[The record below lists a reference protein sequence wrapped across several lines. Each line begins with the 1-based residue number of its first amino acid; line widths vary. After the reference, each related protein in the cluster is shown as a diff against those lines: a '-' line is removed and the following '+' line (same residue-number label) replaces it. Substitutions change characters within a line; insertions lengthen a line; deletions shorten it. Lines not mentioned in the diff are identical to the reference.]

1 MSIFDTQFD
10 LMKIFTF
17 IALTILPFLCFSQK
31 IQKKRILGDSLSLRQ
46 DAKKALKK
54 QIRFR

>member
-31 IQKKRILGDSLSLRQ
+31 YKKRILGDSLSLRQ
-46 DAKKALKK
+46 DAKKSFEK